1 MIARSIE
8 HANAGRGMAGMS
20 LALLRAAALG
30 LALLAAGVSLVATVR
45 PASAEFV
52 EGGGGVSLEAN
63 KGRLI
68 RLREP
73 AQTVF
78 IADPAIADVQVKSP
92 NLLYVFGKKPGE
104 TSLFAVDAHD
114 RVLLNVTVT
123 VNHNLSRLQRTM
135 RMLMPDNHIDVSSV
149 DGAIILS
156 GSVKSAAAAENAR
169 QLAAQFVA
177 DEKKVINRL
186 SVDGPTQVQLR
197 VKIVEMSRTVNRQLG
212 INWDG
217 VFMAGTNWAF
227 GLATG
232 GATTLANAFPP
243 AFPLGTR
250 RNGVNN
256 FFGNYSGQRNTV
268 TALIDALENE
278 GLVKTLA
285 EPNLTALS
293 GESASF
299 LAGGEFPV
307 PVPQSSSGNSSTIT
321 VQYKEFGVRLQFVP
335 TILASDRIS
344 LKVAP
349 EVSQLTSQ
357 GAVNFDGFNIPALT
371 TRRAQT
377 TVELASG
384 QTFAIAGLLQNDL
397 NNSVNKVP
405 GLGDIPVLGE
415 LFKST
420 QWQRNETELI
430 VLVTPVVVKPF
441 SDKSTTASAVNPNP
455 DTPSDIN
462 RLFLGPRIEGQPR
475 RDPTQPG
482 GAPIGAPTQLHGS
495 AGFVLE

>member
-1 MIARSIE
+1 MGRIVPTLARAI
-8 HANAGRGMAGMS
+8 
-20 LALLRAAALG
+20 ALG
-30 LALLAAGVSLVATVR
+30 LALLGAALSFVAVAQ

-52 EGGGGVSLEAN
+52 ESGGAVTLEAN

-68 RLREP
+68 RLREG
-73 AQTVF
+73 AATVL

-92 NLLYVFGKKPGE
+92 NLLYIFGKKPGE
-104 TSLFAVDAHD
+104 TSLFAVDARD

-123 VNHNLSRLQRTM
+123 VNHNLSRLQRTL
-135 RMLMPDNHIDVSSV
+135 RMLMPNDQITATSV

-156 GSVKSAAAAENAR
+156 GSVKSNAAAENAR
-169 QLAAQFVA
+169 QVAAQFVS

-197 VKIVEMSRTVNRQLG
+197 VKIVEMSRTVSRQLG
-212 INWDG
+212 INWDAA
-217 VFMAGTNWAF
+217 FSAGSNF
-227 GLATG
+227 VVGLFTG
-232 GATTLANAFPP
+232 GATTLSGSFPP
-243 AFPLGTR
+243 QFPVRTR

-256 FFGNYSGQRNTV
+256 LSLSYTGDKYQINS
-268 TALIDALENE
+268 LIDALESE

-293 GESASF
+293 GEVASF
-299 LAGGEFPV
+299 LAGGEFPI
-307 PVPQSSSGNSSTIT
+307 PVPQNQADVIT
-321 VQYKEFGVRLQFVP
+321 VQYKEFGVRLSFTP

-344 LKVAP
+344 LKVEP
-349 EVSQLTSQ
+349 EVSQISSQ
-357 GAVNFDGFNIPALT
+357 GAVVISGFSIPSLT
-371 TRRAQT
+371 TRRAAT

-384 QTFAIAGLLQNDL
+384 QTFAVAGLLQNNL
-397 NNSVNKVP
+397 NNNISKVP
-405 GLGDIPVLGE
+405 GLGDVPVLGE
-415 LFKST
+415 LFKSNAY
-420 QWQRNETELI
+420 QRDESELV

-441 SDKSTTASAVNPNP
+441 SDKTKTASAVNPPP

-482 GAPIGAPTQLHGS
+482 GGPVGAPTQLRGS

>member
-8 HANAGRGMAGMS
+8 HANAGRGMAGAS
-20 LALLRAAALG
+20 LALARAVALG
-30 LALLAAGVSLVATVR
+30 LALLAAGISLVATVR
-45 PASAEFV
+45 PASAEFI
-52 EGGGGVSLEAN
+52 EGGGAISLEAN

-73 AQTVF
+73 AATVLV
-78 IADPAIADVQVKSP
+78 ADPAIADVQVKSP

-104 TSLFAVDAHD
+104 TSLFAVDARD

-123 VNHNLSRLQRTM
+123 VNHNLSRLQRTLNT
-135 RMLMPDNHIDVSSV
+135 LMPDNHIDVASV

-156 GSVKSAAAAENAR
+156 GSVKSNAAAENAR
-169 QLAAQFVA
+169 QLAAQFVT

-186 SVDGPTQVQLR
+186 NVDGPTQVQLR
-197 VKIVEMSRTVNRQLG
+197 VKIVEMSRTVSRQLG
-212 INWDG
+212 INWDAA
-217 VFMAGTNWAF
+217 FSAGSNF
-227 GLATG
+227 VVGLFTG
-232 GATTLANAFPP
+232 GATTLSGSFPP
-243 AFPLGTR
+243 QFPIRTR
-250 RNGVNN
+250 TNGVNN
-256 FFGNYSGQRNTV
+256 LSLSYTGQKYQVNS
-268 TALIDALENE
+268 LIDALESE

-293 GESASF
+293 GEVASF
-299 LAGGEFPV
+299 LAGGEFPI
-307 PVPQSSSGNSSTIT
+307 PVPQNQADVIT
-321 VQYKEFGVRLQFVP
+321 VQFKEFGVRLSFTP

-344 LKVAP
+344 LKVEP
-349 EVSQLTSQ
+349 EVSQISSQ
-357 GAVNFDGFNIPALT
+357 GAVTVAGFSIPSLT
-371 TRRAQT
+371 TRRAAT

-384 QTFAIAGLLQNDL
+384 QTFAVAGLLQNNL
-397 NNSVNKVP
+397 NNNISKVP

-415 LFKST
+415 LFKSNAY
-420 QWQRNETELI
+420 QRDESELV

-441 SDKSTTASAVNPNP
+441 SDKTTTASAVNPAP

-482 GAPIGAPTQLHGS
+482 GGPVGAPTQLRGS

>member
-8 HANAGRGMAGMS
+8 HANVGRGMAGVS
-20 LALLRAAALG
+20 LPFARAVALG
-30 LALLAAGVSLVATVR
+30 VALLAAAISLVATIQ

-52 EGGGGVSLEAN
+52 EGGGAITIEAN

-73 AQTVF
+73 AATVLV
-78 IADPAIADVQVKSP
+78 ADPAIADVQVKSP
-92 NLLYVFGKKPGE
+92 NLLYVFGKQPGE

-123 VNHNLSRLQRTM
+123 VNHNLSRLQRTLNT
-135 RMLMPDNHIDVSSV
+135 LMPDNHIDVASV

-156 GSVKSAAAAENAR
+156 GSVKSNAVAENAR
-169 QLAAQFVA
+169 QLAAQFVT

-217 VFMAGTNWAF
+217 VFAAGTNWAF

-232 GATTLANAFPP
+232 GATTIANSFPP
-243 AFPLGTR
+243 AFPIGTR

-293 GESASF
+293 GDVASF

-307 PVPQSSSGNSSTIT
+307 PIPQSSTGTSSTIT
-321 VQYKEFGVRLQFVP
+321 VQYKEFGVRLSFTP

-344 LKVAP
+344 LKVSP
-349 EVSQLTSQ
+349 EVSQLTTQ

-397 NNSVNKVP
+397 NNNISKVP

-420 QWQRNETELI
+420 AYQRNETELV

-441 SDKSTTASAVNPNP
+441 SDKTTTASAVDANPNA
-455 DTPSDIN
+455 PSDIN

-482 GAPIGAPTQLHGS
+482 GGPVGAPTQLRGS

>member
-8 HANAGRGMAGMS
+8 HARAARGMAGMS
-20 LALLRAAALG
+20 LAFARAAALG
-30 LALLAAGVSLVATVR
+30 LSLLMAGAGLVAGVT
-45 PASAEFV
+45 PASAEFIDS
-52 EGGGGVSLEAN
+52 GGAISIEAN

-73 AQTVF
+73 AATVLV
-78 IADPAIADVQVKSP
+78 ADPAIADVQVKSP
-92 NLLYVFGKKPGE
+92 NLLYVFGKQPGE

-114 RVLLNVTVT
+114 RVLLNVTVS
-123 VNHNLSRLQRTM
+123 VSHNLSRLQRTLQT
-135 RMLMPDNHIDVSSV
+135 LMPDNHINVASV

-156 GSVKSAAAAENAR
+156 GTVKSNAASENAR
-169 QLAAQFVA
+169 QIAAQFVA
-177 DEKKVINRL
+177 DEKKVINRI

-217 VFMAGTNWAF
+217 VFAAGTSWAF

-232 GATTLANAFPP
+232 GATTIANSFPP
-243 AFPLGTR
+243 AFPIITR
-250 RNGVNN
+250 RGGVNN

-293 GESASF
+293 GETASF
-299 LAGGEFPV
+299 LAGGEFPI
-307 PVPQSSSGNSSTIT
+307 PVPQSTSGNSSTIT
-321 VQYKEFGVRLQFVP
+321 VQYKEFGVRLSFVP
-335 TILASDRIS
+335 TILATDRIS
-344 LKVAP
+344 LKVSP
-349 EVSQLTSQ
+349 EVSQLSTQ
-357 GAVNFDGFNIPALT
+357 GAVNFDGFNVPALT
-371 TRRAQT
+371 TRRAAT

-397 NNSVNKVP
+397 NNNISKIP
-405 GLGDIPVLGE
+405 GLGDVPVLGE

-420 QWQRNETELI
+420 AYQRNETELV

-441 SDKSTTASAVNPNP
+441 ADRTATASAVNPNP
-455 DTPSDIN
+455 DAPSDIN
-462 RLFLGPRIEGQPR
+462 RLFLGPRIDGQPR

-482 GAPIGAPTQLHGS
+482 GAPVGAPTQLRGS
-495 AGFVLE
+495 AGFMLE

>member
-1 MIARSIE
+1 
-8 HANAGRGMAGMS
+8 MS
-20 LALLRAAALG
+20 LALARAVALG
-30 LALLAAGVSLVATVR
+30 LALLAAGVSLVANVK
-45 PASAEFV
+45 PAAAEFV
-52 EGGGGVSLEAN
+52 DAGGGVSLEAN

-73 AQTVF
+73 ATTVF

-92 NLLYVFGKKPGE
+92 TLLYVFGKQPGE

-123 VNHNLSRLQRTM
+123 VNHNLSRLQRTLH
-135 RMLMPDNHIDVSSV
+135 MLMPDNDIHVSSV

-156 GSVKSAAAAENAR
+156 GSVKTAAASENAR
-169 QLAAQFVA
+169 QLATQFVT
-177 DEKKVINRL
+177 DEKKVINRI
-186 SVDGPTQVQLR
+186 SVEGPTQVQLR

-212 INWDG
+212 INWDAA
-217 VFMAGTNWAF
+217 FSAGSNF
-227 GLATG
+227 VVGLFTG
-232 GATTLANAFPP
+232 GATTLSGSFPP
-243 AFPLGTR
+243 QFPIATR

-256 FFGNYSGQRNTV
+256 LSLSYTGDKYQV
-268 TALIDALENE
+268 TSLIDALENE

-293 GESASF
+293 GETASF
-299 LAGGEFPV
+299 LAGGEFPI

-321 VQYKEFGVRLQFVP
+321 VQYKEFGVRLMFVP
-335 TILASDRIS
+335 TILGSERIS

-371 TRRAQT
+371 TRRAAT

-397 NNSVNKVP
+397 NNNISKVP

-420 QWQRNETELI
+420 AYQRNETELV
-430 VLVTPVVVKPF
+430 VLVTPLVVKPF
-441 SDKSTTASAVNPNP
+441 SNKTTTASAVNPNP
-455 DTPSDIN
+455 DAPSDIN
-462 RLFLGPRIEGQPR
+462 RLFLGPRVEGQPR
-475 RDPTQPG
+475 RDSTQPG
-482 GAPIGAPTQLHGS
+482 GAAVGTPTQLRGS

>member
-8 HANAGRGMAGMS
+8 HASAGRAMAGMS
-20 LALLRAAALG
+20 LALARAVALG
-30 LALLAAGVSLVATVR
+30 LALLAAGVSLVANVK
-45 PASAEFV
+45 PAAAEFV
-52 EGGGGVSLEAN
+52 DAGGGVSLEAN

-73 AQTVF
+73 ATTVF

-92 NLLYVFGKKPGE
+92 TLLYVFGKQPGE

-123 VNHNLSRLQRTM
+123 VNHNLSRLQRTLH
-135 RMLMPDNHIDVSSV
+135 MLMPDNDIHVSSV

-156 GSVKSAAAAENAR
+156 GTVKTAAASENVR
-169 QLAAQFVA
+169 QLATQFVT
-177 DEKKVINRL
+177 DEKKVINRI
-186 SVDGPTQVQLR
+186 SVEGPTQVQLR

-212 INWDG
+212 INWDA
-217 VFMAGTNWAF
+217 VFLAGTKWAF
-227 GLATG
+227 GIATG
-232 GATTLANAFPP
+232 GATTVNNTFPP
-243 AFPLGTR
+243 AFPIITR

-256 FFGNYSGQRNTV
+256 AFANYSGQHNTV
-268 TALIDALENE
+268 TSLIDALENE

-293 GESASF
+293 GEVASF
-299 LAGGEFPV
+299 LAGGEFPI
-307 PVPQSSSGNSSTIT
+307 PVPQDQNGAIT
-321 VQYKEFGVRLQFVP
+321 VQYKEFGVRLSFTP

-344 LKVAP
+344 LKVEP
-349 EVSQLTSQ
+349 EVSQLSTQ

-371 TRRAQT
+371 TRRAAT
-377 TVELASG
+377 TVELGRG

-397 NNSVNKVP
+397 NNNVSKVP
-405 GLGDIPVLGE
+405 GLGDVPVLGE

-420 QWQRNETELI
+420 AYQRNESELV

-441 SDKSTTASAVNPNP
+441 SDKATVSASAGSEGPAP

-482 GAPIGAPTQLHGS
+482 GAPVGAPTQLRGS

>member
-8 HANAGRGMAGMS
+8 HATVGRGLAGVS
-20 LALLRAAALG
+20 WAFARAVALG
-30 LALLAAGVSLVATVR
+30 LALAAAGVSLIATVQ

-73 AQTVF
+73 ATTVF
-78 IADPAIADVQVKSP
+78 VADPAIADVQVKSP

-104 TSLFAVDAHD
+104 TSLFAVDAKD

-123 VNHNLSRLQRTM
+123 VNHNLSRLQRTL
-135 RMLMPDNHIDVSSV
+135 RMLMPDNQIDVTSI
-149 DGAIILS
+149 DGAIVLS
-156 GSVKSAAAAENAR
+156 GSVKSNAASENAR
-169 QLAAQFVA
+169 QVAAQFVT
-177 DEKKVINRL
+177 DEKKVLNRL
-186 SVDGPTQVQLR
+186 TVDGPTQVQLR
-197 VKIVEMSRTVNRQLG
+197 VKVVEMSRTVNRQLG

-217 VFMAGTNWAF
+217 VFAAGTNWAF
-227 GLATG
+227 GFATG
-232 GATTLANAFPP
+232 GATTVANAFPP
-243 AFPLGTR
+243 AFPIVTR

-256 FFGNYSGQRNTV
+256 AFGNYSGQRNTV

-293 GESASF
+293 GEPASF
-299 LAGGEFPV
+299 LAGGEFPI

-321 VQYKEFGVRLQFVP
+321 VQYKEFGVRLSFTP

-349 EVSQLTSQ
+349 EVSQLTTQ
-357 GAVNFDGFNIPALT
+357 GAVNFDGFSIPALT
-371 TRRAQT
+371 TRRAET
-377 TVELASG
+377 TVELGSG

-397 NNSVNKVP
+397 NNNVSKIP

-420 QWQRNETELI
+420 AYQRNETELV
-430 VLVTPVVVKPF
+430 VLVTPIVVKPF
-441 SDKSTTASAVNPNP
+441 ANKTTTASAVNPNP
-455 DTPSDIN
+455 DAPSDIN
-462 RLFLGPRIEGQPR
+462 RLFLGPRVEGQPR

-482 GAPIGAPTQLHGS
+482 SAPIGAPSQLRGS

>member
-1 MIARSIE
+1 
-8 HANAGRGMAGMS
+8 MS
-20 LALLRAAALG
+20 LALVRAAALG
-30 LALLAAGVSLVATVR
+30 TALLAAGVSLVASAQ
-45 PASAEFV
+45 PAKAEFV
-52 EGGGGVSLEAN
+52 DSGGGISLEAN

-73 AQTVF
+73 ATTVF

-92 NLLYVFGKKPGE
+92 NLLYVFGKQPGE

-123 VNHNLSRLQRTM
+123 VNHNLSRLQRTLH
-135 RMLMPDNHIDVSSV
+135 MLMPDDHINVNSI
-149 DGAIILS
+149 DGAIVLS
-156 GSVKSAAAAENAR
+156 GTVKSNAAAENAR
-169 QLAAQFVA
+169 QLAAQFVP

-186 SVDGPTQVQLR
+186 SVEGATQVQLR

-212 INWDG
+212 INWDSA
-217 VFMAGTNWAF
+217 FSAGSNF
-227 GLATG
+227 VVGLFTG
-232 GATTLANAFPP
+232 GATTLSGSFPP
-243 AFPLGTR
+243 QFPIRTR
-250 RNGVNN
+250 ANGVNN
-256 FFGNYSGQRNTV
+256 LSLSYTGQKYQV
-268 TALIDALENE
+268 TSLIDALESE

-293 GESASF
+293 GETASF
-299 LAGGEFPV
+299 LAGGEFPI
-307 PVPQSSSGNSSTIT
+307 PVPQSTSGNSSTIT

-335 TILASDRIS
+335 TILATDRIS

-349 EVSQLTSQ
+349 EVSQITSQ
-357 GAVNFDGFNIPALT
+357 GAVDFDGFNIPALT
-371 TRRAQT
+371 TRRAST

-397 NNSVNKVP
+397 NNNISKVP

-420 QWQRNETELI
+420 AYQRNETELV
-430 VLVTPVVVKPF
+430 VLVTPLVVKPF
-441 SDKSTTASAVNPNP
+441 SNKSTTASAVNPNP
-455 DTPSDIN
+455 DAPSDIN

-482 GAPIGAPTQLHGS
+482 GAPIGAPSQLHGS